1 MKIFMGLKLSSQKIQ
16 KSASTIKAQ
25 NSLIF
30 ASYLNSTV
38 LIQSIATSAALIAK
52 AANDKKLRQM
62 LSMGYQ
68 EMETQTTNDQ
78 KQLLSRKMKTLR
90 FLLVITQLSS
100 TITSSNLPGIK
111 I

>member
-1 MKIFMGLKLSSQKIQ
+1 MKIFMGLKQKSQKIQ
-16 KSASTIKAQ
+16 KSASMIKAQ

-38 LIQSIATSAALIAK
+38 LIQSIATNAALIAK

-68 EMETQTTNDQ
+68 ETETQTTNDQ
-78 KQLLSRKMKTLR
+78 KQPLSKKMKILR
-90 FLLVITQLSS
+90 YLLVITQ
-100 TITSSNLPGIK
+100 
-111 I
+111 